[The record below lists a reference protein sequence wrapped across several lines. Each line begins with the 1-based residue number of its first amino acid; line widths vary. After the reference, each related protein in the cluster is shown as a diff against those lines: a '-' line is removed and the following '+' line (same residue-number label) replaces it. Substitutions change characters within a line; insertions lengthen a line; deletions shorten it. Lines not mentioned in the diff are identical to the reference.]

1 MSAEDPRLL
10 RAWEEQSRLRRVLS
24 ELLDQ
29 IDSLEGYEL
38 TRDTETYKAQ
48 ANWDSTIQQA
58 RDAL

>member
-1 MSAEDPRLL
+1 MTEDPRLV
-10 RAWEEQSRLRRVLS
+10 RAWNEQTKLRKVLS

-38 TRDTETYKAQ
+38 TRDTENYKAQ

-58 RDAL
+58 RDCL